1 LSWNTKDIIQDRP
14 CLSKQET
21 EGYISKSIS
30 ADKRFDIENHL
41 LDCELCASAVEGFVQ
56 HPHEINESSRPAK
69 KQNWFYLAAATLLL
83 LISAYSFWGYEST
96 NRSNAIFADYYQR
109 PNWDVQTRG
118 AIEDSQYAN
127 AIRLYN
133 QQHFDAALAS
143 FNELIKVHSEDNRLR
158 LYKGIAHLETGE
170 NTLAKE
176 ELQTVRINSEIF
188 FEEATWYL
196 ALLKIKKN
204 ENSEARSLLDE
215 VIENEEGFF
224 YERALELK
232 SGLTK

>member
-1 LSWNTKDIIQDRP
+1 MSWNTKDIIQDRP

-21 EGYISKSIS
+21 EAYISKSIS
-30 ADKRFDIENHL
+30 ADERFDIENHL
-41 LDCELCASAVEGFVQ
+41 LDCELCATAVEGFVQ
-56 HPHEINESSRPAK
+56 HPREINESSRPAK

-83 LISAYSFWGYEST
+83 LIGTYSFWGYEST
-96 NRSNAIFADYYQR
+96 NRPNAIFADYYHR

-118 AIEDSQYAN
+118 AIENSQYAN

-143 FNELIKVHSEDNRLR
+143 FNDLIKVHSEDNRLR

-170 NTLAKE
+170 NTLAEE

-204 ENSEARSLLDE
+204 ENAEAKSYL
-215 VIENEEGFF
+215 EELTKIKDGFF
-224 YERALELK
+224 FERAEEIK
-232 SGLTK
+232 NGLQE